1 MSKNDTYDFEVIVVE
16 NGSYDS
22 TFEKLLKVNKEDNR
36 FKILQLSRNF
46 GWEGGI
52 TAGLRYAKGDAAVII
67 MADLQEPPEM
77 VSQFLAKWEEGYDVV
92 YGIVKKRP
100 GIPWRRRIFTNIFY
114 KIIYLLTNKLVP
126 ENVSDFRLVDRKVYM
141 TINGMNER
149 NRFLRGLFAWSGFK
163 QVGISFERP
172 PRKYGKSKADTITVL
187 RAAFNAVFAFS
198 YIPLRVATLIG
209 FMLSI
214 ISFILMVFELVM
226 YIIAGRDVPGFL
238 SLILIM
244 LFLFGMLFL
253 ILGIIGEYISRIYD
267 EVKERPNYIVKK
279 EIGL

>member
-163 QVGISFERP
+163 QVGIPFERP